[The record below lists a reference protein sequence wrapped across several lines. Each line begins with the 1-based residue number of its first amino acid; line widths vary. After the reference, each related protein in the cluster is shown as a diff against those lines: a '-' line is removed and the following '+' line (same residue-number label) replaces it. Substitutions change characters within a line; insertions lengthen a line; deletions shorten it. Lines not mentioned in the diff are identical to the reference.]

1 MLTNY
6 KLIQA
11 RFDVRLIFI
20 CIFFF
25 LSDKVD
31 LISEKVYLSCEAVA
45 SDFGVESCQRP
56 RLKIR
61 FKKQSLLMMPRMVY
75 WMEQQMQ
82 IQHREFMSI
91 NDS

>member
-61 FKKQSLLMMPRMVY
+61 LKTESFNDAPNGLLDGTT
-75 WMEQQMQ
+75 
-82 IQHREFMSI
+82 
-91 NDS
+91 NADSAP